1 MELKAINM
9 CGINIIKT
17 PLNYTGNKS
26 RLLDQI
32 LPLFPKK
39 INRFV
44 DLCCGGASIGLNVI
58 EHSKEVICLDIN
70 KSVIE
75 LLQTL
80 QMFSEK
86 SIVSKVE
93 DIIREF
99 GLSDTFNNGYDIYK
113 KYVEGNN
120 GFKNYNKVGYEKLR
134 NYFNATPMDANTR
147 SIYLLVLLSYCFN
160 NDIRFNSAGK
170 FNMPVGKTD
179 FNASIRDKLHSFKIG
194 TKNKNI
200 KFYFSDF
207 SVVKEFELSKDDF
220 VYCDPP
226 YLITNAV
233 YNLANSQNNNS
244 WTESQEH
251 KLLDT
256 LEFLHNN
263 GVKFALSNVLS
274 KEGQENTILI
284 NWIKKHKFKIIDID
298 YHYRSSSYHK
308 KNRQAK
314 EREVLVLNYDI

>member
-1 MELKAINM
+1 M
-9 CGINIIKT
+9 CLIPDIVKT

-44 DLCCGGASIGLNVI
+44 DLCCGGASVGLNVLNR
-58 EHSKEVICLDIN
+58 SKEVICLDVN
-70 KSVIE
+70 KNVIE

-80 QMFSEK
+80 QMFSEE
-86 SIVSKVE
+86 SIVAKVE
-93 DIIREF
+93 QIIKDF
-99 GLSDTFNNGYDIYK
+99 NLSDTFNNGYDVYK

-120 GFKNYNKVGYEKLR
+120 GFKNYNKIGYEKLR
-134 NYFNATPMDANTR
+134 NYFNSTVMDLNTR
-147 SIYLLVLLSYCFN
+147 AIYLLVLLSYCFN
-160 NDIRFNSAGK
+160 NDIRFNSSGK
-170 FNMPVGKTD
+170 FNMPIGKTD

-207 SVVKEFELSKDDF
+207 SVIKEFELSKNDF

-233 YNLANSQNNNS
+233 YNLANSKNNNP
-244 WTESQEH
+244 WTEEQE
-251 KLLDT
+251 KALLKT
-256 LEFLHNN
+256 LEYLHKNN
-263 GVKFALSNVLS
+263 VKFALSNVLS
-274 KEGQENTILI
+274 KENMENKILI
-284 NWIKKHKFKIIDID
+284 DWIKLHDFKIVDID

-314 EREVLVLNYDI
+314 EREVLILNYDI

>member
-1 MELKAINM
+1 M
-9 CGINIIKT
+9 CDVEGFVKT

-26 RLLDQI
+26 RLLSQI
-32 LPLFPKK
+32 LPVFPKK

-44 DLCCGGASIGLNVI
+44 DLCCGGASVGLNVI
-58 EHSKEVICLDIN
+58 GNSQEVICLDIN

-93 DIIREF
+93 SIIAEF
-99 GLSDTFNNGYDIYK
+99 GLSDTFNKGYDIYK
-113 KYVEGNN
+113 SYVEGNN
-120 GFKNYNKVGYEKLR
+120 GFKNYNKAGYEKLR
-134 NYFNATPMDANTR
+134 NYFNSAVMDSNVR

-170 FNMPVGKTD
+170 FNMPIGKTD
-179 FNASIRDKLHSFKIG
+179 FNASIRDKLHSFKVG

-207 SVVKEFELSKDDF
+207 SVVKEFELSKNDF

-233 YNLANSQNNNS
+233 YNMANSQNNNS
-244 WTESQEH
+244 WNDFQER

-256 LEFLHNN
+256 LTFLHQN

-274 KEGQENTILI
+274 KEGLENTILI
-284 NWIKKHKFKIIDID
+284 DWIEKHKFNVLDID

-308 KNRQAK
+308 KNRQSH
-314 EREVLVLNYDI
+314 EREVLILNYGI

>member
-1 MELKAINM
+1 M
-9 CGINIIKT
+9 CEKNVFVKT

-26 RLLDQI
+26 RLLEQM
-32 LPLFPKK
+32 LPVFPKK
-39 INRFV
+39 VNRFV
-44 DLCCGGASIGLNVI
+44 DLCCGGASVGLNVLNI
-58 EHSKEVICLDIN
+58 SQEVICLDIN

-93 DIIREF
+93 NIIKEF
-99 GLSDTFNNGYDIYK
+99 GLSDTYNNGYTAYK
-113 KYVEGNN
+113 EYVEGNK
-120 GFKNYNKVGYEKLR
+120 GFKNYNKSGYEKLR
-134 NYFNATPMDANTR
+134 NYFNSTIMDAGTR

-170 FNMPVGKTD
+170 FNMPIGKTD
-179 FNASIRDKLHSFKIG
+179 FNASIRGKLHSFKEGI
-194 TKNKNI
+194 KNKNI

-207 SVVKEFELSKDDF
+207 SVVKEFELSQNDF

-233 YNLANSQNNNS
+233 YNSANTQNNDS
-244 WTESQEH
+244 WTDSQED
-251 KLLDT
+251 KLLNT
-256 LEFLHNN
+256 LEYLHNN

-274 KEGQENTILI
+274 KEGKENKILTE
-284 NWIKKHKFKIIDID
+284 WIKKHKFRVIDIE

-308 KNRQAK
+308 KNRQSN

>member
-1 MELKAINM
+1 MYGTNDFV
-9 CGINIIKT
+9 KT

-32 LPLFPKK
+32 LPVFPKE

-58 EHSKEVICLDIN
+58 EKSQEVICLDIN

-80 QMFSEK
+80 QIFSEK
-86 SIVSKVE
+86 SIISNVE
-93 DIIREF
+93 NIIKKF

-120 GFKNYNKVGYEKLR
+120 GFKNYNKAGYEKLR
-134 NYFNATPMDANTR
+134 NYFNSVTLDSHTR
-147 SIYLLVLLSYCFN
+147 SLYLLVLLSYCFN

-170 FNMPVGKTD
+170 FNMPIGKTD
-179 FNASIRDKLHSFKIG
+179 FNASIRDKLHSFKVG

-233 YNLANSQNNNS
+233 YNSANSQNNDS
-244 WTESQEH
+244 WTDAQEY
-251 KLLDT
+251 KLLDM
-256 LEFLHNN
+256 LDFLHNS

-274 KEGQENTILI
+274 KEGIENIILI
-284 NWIKKHKFKIIDID
+284 NWIEKNKFKVIDID

-308 KNRQAK
+308 KNRQSK
-314 EREVLVLNYDI
+314 EREVLVINYDL

>member
-1 MELKAINM
+1 MSGASP
-9 CGINIIKT
+9 IIKT

-32 LPLFPKK
+32 LPLFPKN

-44 DLCCGGASIGLNVI
+44 DLCCGGGTVGLNAI
-58 EHSKEVICLDIN
+58 PFSKEVVCLDIN
-70 KSVIE
+70 KPVIE

-80 QMFSEK
+80 QLFSEN
-86 SIVSKVE
+86 SIVQRVQEIVAQFK
-93 DIIREF
+93 
-99 GLSDTFNNGYDIYK
+99 LSDTFNNGYDFYK
-113 KYVEGNN
+113 SFVEGNN
-120 GFKNYNKVGYEKLR
+120 GFKNYNKEGYLKLR
-134 NYFNATPMDANTR
+134 DYFNSSVMDANTR

-179 FNASIRDKLHSFKIG
+179 FNVSIRDKLHSFKLG

-200 KFYFSDF
+200 KFYFADF
-207 SVVKEFELSKDDF
+207 AVVKEFDLGDTDF

-233 YNLANSQNNNS
+233 YNSANTQNNQS
-244 WTESQEH
+244 WGEQQE
-251 KLLDT
+251 KALLAT
-256 LEFLHNN
+256 LEYLHNN

-274 KEGQENTILI
+274 KEGRTNDILLA
-284 NWIKKHKFKIIDID
+284 WIKKHKFNVIDID
-298 YHYRSSSYHK
+298 YHYRSSSYNK
-308 KNRQAK
+308 KNRQSN
-314 EREVLVLNYDI
+314 EREVVVLNYVV

>member
-1 MELKAINM
+1 M
-9 CGINIIKT
+9 CKTDNFVKT

-44 DLCCGGASIGLNVI
+44 DLCCGGASVGLNVI
-58 EHSKEVICLDIN
+58 SNTQEVICLDIN

-93 DIIREF
+93 EIIKDF
-99 GLSDTFNNGYDIYK
+99 GLSDTFNNGYDVYK
-113 KYVEGNN
+113 KYVQGNN
-120 GFKNYNKVGYEKLR
+120 GFKNYNKAGYEKLR
-134 NYFNATPMDANTR
+134 NYFNSTAMDSGTR
-147 SIYLLVLLSYCFN
+147 AIYLLTLLSYCFN

-170 FNMPVGKTD
+170 FNMPAGKTD
-179 FNASIRDKLHSFKIG
+179 FNASIRDKLHSFKVG

-200 KFYFSDF
+200 KFYFADF
-207 SVVKEFELSKDDF
+207 TVVKEFELSKNDF

-233 YNLANSQNNNS
+233 YNNANSQNNDA
-244 WTESQEH
+244 WTEVQER

-256 LEFLHNN
+256 LEFLNDN

-274 KEGQENTILI
+274 KEGRENTILI
-284 NWIKKHKFKIIDID
+284 NWIKKHKFKVVDID
-298 YHYRSSSYHK
+298 YHYRSSSYNK
-308 KNRQAK
+308 KNRQSH
-314 EREVLVLNYDI
+314 EREVVVINYDV